1 MTSDTADAKPRLPE
15 TDPSSGKR
23 PEPVPRTL
31 GRRVL
36 AAVCGTMLMAMM
48 ALTVC
53 DVIGRYVFAHPV
65 TGATELTEMML
76 VGVIFLG
83 LPAVSLD
90 RDHVAVD
97 ILTDRLPGWI
107 QPWREL
113 LVSIL
118 SAAILGVI
126 SWRIWIYAGQIASYG
141 GATNSLRLP
150 VAPLGYLCATAG
162 AVAAVFM
169 AVVALRDLRR

>member
-1 MTSDTADAKPRLPE
+1 MIDTGSGQVRQPE

-23 PEPVPRTL
+23 ADPVPRTL
-31 GRRVL
+31 ARRIL
-36 AAVCGTMLMAMM
+36 AAVCGSMLVAMM
-48 ALTVC
+48 GLTVC
-53 DVIGRYVFAHPV
+53 DVIGRYVFGRPI

-83 LPAVSLD
+83 LTAVSLD

-97 ILTDRLPGWI
+97 ILTDRLPQWA

-113 LVSIL
+113 VVSLL
-118 SAAILGVI
+118 SAAVLAMI
-126 SWRIWIYAGQIASYG
+126 SWRIWVYAGQIAGYG

-150 VAPLGYLCATAG
+150 VAPLGYLCAVST
-162 AVAAVFM
+162 AVAALLMVY
-169 AVVALRDLRR
+169 AALHDLRRD

>member
-1 MTSDTADAKPRLPE
+1 MSGAAAGAQPRLPE

-23 PEPVPRTL
+23 DEPVPRNPA
-31 GRRVL
+31 RRVL

-48 ALTVC
+48 GLTVC
-53 DVIGRYVFAHPV
+53 DVIGRYVLNRPLI
-65 TGATELTEMML
+65 GATELTEMML
-76 VGVIFLG
+76 VAVIFLG

-97 ILTDRLPGWI
+97 ILTDRLPKWV

-113 LVSIL
+113 VVSVL
-118 SAAILGVI
+118 SAAMLGVI
-126 SWRIWIYAGQIASYG
+126 SWRIWVYAGQIAGYG

-150 VAPLGYLCATAG
+150 VAPVGYLCAVAA
-162 AVAAVFM
+162 AVAALFM
-169 AVVALRDLRR
+169 VLAALRGLRD